1 MSQATFIVA
10 NMALT
15 KAVEPAELTVETTP
29 GLRSNALGLPTVM
42 AQSVA
47 LISPTMTA
55 VLIVPLAFADAGE
68 GSWLAYLFGTIMLL
82 FVVRCLNQFARRSA
96 APGSMYSYTAR
107 GLGSA
112 TGVFSGW
119 TLMWCYLFIGTAGL
133 SGFAIFAQQFLNGIG
148 VSGTVPPVFFFLVS
162 AGVCWFVAYKDIRV
176 SSLLTL
182 FIEALSMTCIL
193 ALSAIVLF
201 KHGFTVDTN
210 QLTVKG
216 MGFHGLSLGVVISI
230 FSLVGFESATALGGE
245 AKKPLTN
252 VPKAVRWSLII
263 SGLFFV
269 VMSYVEV
276 YGTRHYSTSL
286 ANIAAPLN
294 VLSQVYGVSFFKVPL
309 SLCAMVSFFSLTL
322 SCLNAGSRI
331 MYPMAQHRVLPPMLG
346 RTHHRNQ
353 TPHMAITVYMAI
365 IVSVPLI
372 LEAFTNPLTIF
383 GDAGT
388 LAAFGFLLAYFLVT
402 VAAPMY
408 LKKIGQLRRTD
419 VAMAVAAFVLLLVP
433 TEGSFYPVP
442 AWPVDLFPYIFV
454 GYVAVGAVWLYAAA
468 KRRPGILGE
477 IAADLEAKEPQSATV
492 IAPIEDPL
500 TVDVTTMAPAGG
512 LEPAI

>member
-1 MSQATFIVA
+1 
-10 NMALT
+10 MALT
-15 KAVEPAELTVETTP
+15 KAAEAAEPMVRAP
-29 GLRSNALGLPTVM
+29 GLRSDALGLPTVL

-55 VLIVPLAFADAGE
+55 VLIVPLAFADAGQ
-68 GSWLAYLFGTIMLL
+68 GSWLAYLFGTVMLL

-133 SGFAIFAQQFLNGIG
+133 TGFAIFAQQFLDGIG
-148 VSGTVPPVFFFLVS
+148 VHANVPPVLFFLTS
-162 AGVCWFVAYKDIRV
+162 AAMCWFVAYKDIRI

-193 ALSAIVLF
+193 MLSAVVLF
-201 KHGFTVDTN
+201 RHGFHVDTD
-210 QLTVKG
+210 QLALKG
-216 MGFHGLSLGVVISI
+216 MSFHGLSLGVVISI

-245 AKKPLTN
+245 AKKPLVN

-263 SGLFFV
+263 SGSFFV
-269 VMSYVEV
+269 ILSYVEV
-276 YGTRHYSTSL
+276 SGTRHYTTSL
-286 ANIAAPLN
+286 ANLSAPLN
-294 VLSQVYGVSFFKVPL
+294 VLSQLYGVSFFKVPL

-322 SCLNAGSRI
+322 SCLNAGARI
-331 MYPMAQHRVLPPMLG
+331 IYPMAQHRVLPPALG
-346 RTHHRNQ
+346 RTHHINR
-353 TPHMAITVYMAI
+353 TPHMAVTVYMAI
-365 IVSVPLI
+365 VVSVPVV
-372 LEAFTNPLTIF
+372 LEVFTDPLTIF

-388 LAAFGFLLAYFLVT
+388 LAAFGFLLAYFLIT
-402 VAAPMY
+402 VAAPVY
-408 LKKIGQLRRTD
+408 LKKTGQLRRSD
-419 VAMAVAAFVLLLVP
+419 LVMAVAAFVLLLVP

-454 GYVAVGAVWLYAAA
+454 AYVAVGAVWLYVAAR
-468 KRRPGILGE
+468 RRPGILGE

-500 TVDVTTMAPAGG
+500 TVAAVTRAPASG
-512 LEPAI
+512 LEPAV